1 MDMNKMRGMEK
12 SETIPFDD
20 IPDEFEGVLIA
31 EDVRQDEY
39 NANCLFW
46 TISVKG
52 DNRPIIQ
59 KFTPSQI
66 PRIREFM
73 EANGIRN
80 TDALINKTMGFK
92 KVIPA
97 NKNANPRWYPVA
109 IL

>member
-1 MDMNKMRGMEK
+1 MDINKMQEMEK
-12 SETIPFDD
+12 SESIPFGE
-20 IPDEFEGVLIA
+20 IPESFEGVLTA

-39 NANCLFW
+39 KANCLFW

-52 DNRPIIQ
+52 DDRPIIQ

-66 PRIREFM
+66 SRIRQFA
-73 EANGIRN
+73 EANGIKN
-80 TDALINKTMGFK
+80 TDALIGKTMGFK
-92 KVIPA
+92 KVISA